1 MAKNL
6 RGQSNGKRT
15 CDDYFIQY
23 PAIREKPYQTRML
36 LQVHDELV
44 FNLHVSE
51 QADLIPRILHAMS
64 HALPLPHDVPGS
76 AEAGTGANWLA
87 AH

>member
-1 MAKNL
+1 
-6 RGQSNGKRT
+6 
-15 CDDYFIQY
+15 
-23 PAIREKPYQTRML
+23 ML